1 MLQNGKK
8 SEIMLV
14 YMDCPDCGSR
24 KEWADRQYAIADK
37 NNFHIRKVSFVMKE
51 ARGLMLSA
59 KNKFGINSMPFFT
72 DGKKFSKTL
81 EDFVEKS
88 KAAKKSHKKK
98 SKSQV
103 RFEKALKEDIQPET
117 SAEDVVDKVPEVEAD
132 GISAEA

>member
-1 MLQNGKK
+1 MHKII
-8 SEIMLV
+8 SLV
-14 YMDCPDCGSR
+14 YQDCPDCGSR
-24 KEWADRQYAIADK
+24 KEWADEQHTIADK
-37 NNFHIRKVSFVMKE
+37 NGFRIEKLSFVMPE
-51 ARGLMLSA
+51 AKDLMLTA

-88 KAAKKSHKKK
+88 KAAKKSRKKK

-103 RFEKALKEDIQPET
+103 RFEKALHSDDKPVEP
-117 SAEDVVDKVPEVEAD
+117 VDTVELVTEVESD

>member
-14 YMDCPDCGSR
+14 YIDCPDCASR
-24 KEWADRQYAIADK
+24 KDWADRQYAIADK
-37 NNFHIRKVSFVMKE
+37 NNLHIRKVSFVMPE
-51 ARGLMLSA
+51 AKGLMLTA

-88 KAAKKSHKKK
+88 KAAKKSRKKK

-117 SAEDVVDKVPEVEAD
+117 SAEDVVETLTEDKSD

>member
-51 ARGLMLSA
+51 SRGLMLSA

-72 DGKKFSKTL
+72 DGRKFSKTL
-81 EDFVEKS
+81 EDFVEKP
-88 KAAKKSHKKK
+88 KRAKKSRKDR

-103 RFEKALKEDIQPET
+103 RFEKALHSDDKPVEH
-117 SAEDVVDKVPEVEAD
+117 VDTVELVTEVESD